1 MTVAAAIARILQEE
15 GTEFLFC
22 FPAHGV
28 IDACAALGIRPI
40 ITRTERTLVNMADGY
55 TRVHDATRIGV
66 CAVQAGPGAEN
77 AFAGVAQAASD
88 SIPILMLPGGA
99 RRDRRGIPYS
109 FSPADQYRGIA
120 KWADEINLP
129 ERVPSLMR
137 RAFHALR
144 NGRRGPV
151 VLEVPNDVAPANVDD
166 ADVVAY
172 APPRA
177 YRTAPDPND
186 VAE

>member
-1 MTVAAAIARILQEE
+1 MVTAVRVSEAIARILKRE

-28 IDACAALGIRPI
+28 IDACAAQGIRPI

-55 TRVHDATRIGV
+55 TRVHDGTRFGV

-88 SIPILMLPGGA
+88 SIPILVLPGGA
-99 RRDRRGIPYS
+99 RRDRRGVPYA
-109 FSPADQYRGIA
+109 FSPAEQYRGIA
-120 KWADEINLP
+120 KWSDEINLP

-151 VLEVPNDVAPANVDD
+151 VLEVPNDVSG
-166 ADVVAY
+166 ADIDGASVETY
-172 APPRA
+172 
-177 YRTAPDPND
+177 
-186 VAE
+186 E